1 MTDQN
6 DSTKAGPMERR
17 LQSREVA
24 IACGV
29 HIKTLGLWRRVP
41 GRGPEPFYMVSPRC
55 YVYPE
60 SAVERWLAAREGK
73 LAPPAFPQDQD
84 GGQDDADFGV
94 APLVGGDGEPLRLI
108 EHGAC
113 GEELDDEDG
122 DRLDDAE
129 PLDPADDGDFG
140 SI

>member
-1 MTDQN
+1 MTDQDN
-6 DSTKAGPMERR
+6 GTTAEPMERR
-17 LQSREVA
+17 LKSRAVA
-24 IACGV
+24 TACGV

-41 GRGPEPFYMVSPRC
+41 GRGPEPFIMVSPRC

-60 SAVERWLAAREGK
+60 SAVARWLAAREGK
-73 LAPPAFPQDQD
+73 LAPPAFPGD
-84 GGQDDADFGV
+84 DDADFGV
-94 APLVGGDGEPLRLI
+94 ALLVDGNGEPVRLA

-122 DRLDDAE
+122 DRIDDAE
-129 PLDPADDGDFG
+129 PLDPEGGGGDFG